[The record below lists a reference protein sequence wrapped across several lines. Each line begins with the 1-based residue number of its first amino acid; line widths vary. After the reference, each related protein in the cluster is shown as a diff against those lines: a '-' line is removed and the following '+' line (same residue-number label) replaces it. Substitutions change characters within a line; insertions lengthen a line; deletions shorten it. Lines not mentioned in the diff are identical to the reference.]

1 MWEELEINLMHAH
14 PERYAHTLY
23 SWRTQSET
31 IFRQE
36 LHKYSGFEL
45 STKKETVDLELH
57 ITAKN
62 LAILQG
68 KIACI
73 LNELV
78 KKATLLHSKE
88 EEGEEA
94 NHLLGII
101 SDNLNELFTLFEQ
114 RKELRNQ
121 VENLKRMERDQIK
134 K

>member
-1 MWEELEINLMHAH
+1 RA
-14 PERYAHTLY
+14 
-23 SWRTQSET
+23 QET
-31 IFRQE
+31 CETVLKRE
-36 LHKYSGFEL
+36 SYNYSGFEM

-73 LNELV
+73 LKELV
-78 KKATLLHSKE
+78 KKAKLLHEK

-94 NHLLGII
+94 NHLLGMI
-101 SDNLNELFTLFEQ
+101 SDNLNELSELFEH

-121 VENLKRMERDQIK
+121 IENLKRIESDLIRG
-134 K
+134 